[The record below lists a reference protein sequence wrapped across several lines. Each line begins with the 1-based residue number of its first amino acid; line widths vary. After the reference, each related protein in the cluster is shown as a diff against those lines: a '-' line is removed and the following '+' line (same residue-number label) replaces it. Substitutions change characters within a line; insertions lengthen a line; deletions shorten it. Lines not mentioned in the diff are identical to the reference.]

1 MGLALEVKNINMVSV
16 FKKKLDQL
24 MGQNRNVLVEK
35 QLKQEFYTDSDVVLN
50 RFANIIWWQSALTRF
65 FQIHHMTWVR
75 LLNSCRKRH
84 DDYFR
89 IQFDKD
95 ADFKKL
101 LFQKKYIE
109 EAIRVFEDKITIV
122 DNKVKK
128 TQIKQDVGLYKGQ
141 IPQEF
146 QEK

>member
-1 MGLALEVKNINMVSV
+1 
-16 FKKKLDQL
+16 
-24 MGQNRNVLVEK
+24 
-35 QLKQEFYTDSDVVLN
+35 
-50 RFANIIWWQSALTRF
+50 
-65 FQIHHMTWVR
+65 MTWAR
-75 LLNSCRKRH
+75 LLNRCRKRH

-95 ADFKKL
+95 TDFKKL